1 MSKTVVA
8 KYSQM
13 GEEFELFV
21 DSDLAYDFITGKIKD
36 PMKALQAEEI
46 FKDANKG
53 ERQSQDKIKKVFN
66 TTDIVKVAEIILKKG
81 EVPVTTEQRSRLV
94 AEKRKQIV
102 NIIAVN
108 SIDPRTN
115 APHTPQR
122 IEAAMEQAKVN
133 IEPFKNATEQV
144 DTVLHKI
151 NPILPIKFAS
161 IKLEVNIPAAY
172 ANRCYG
178 TLKQYGLKGEEW
190 QSNGSLKAKLE
201 FPAGLRDEV
210 FEKLNNLTKGEIQI
224 KTEV

>member
-8 KYSQM
+8 KYSHM
-13 GEEFELFV
+13 GEEFEIFV
-21 DSDLAYDFITGKIKD
+21 DSDLAYDFITGKITD
-36 PMKALQAEEI
+36 PMKPLQAEEI

-53 ERQSQDKIKKVFN
+53 ERQSQDKITKVFN
-66 TTDIVKVAEIILKKG
+66 TADIAKVTEIILKKG
-81 EVPVTTEQRSRLV
+81 EVPITTEQRHRLIE
-94 AEKRKQIV
+94 EKRKQIV

-122 IEAAMEQAKVN
+122 IESAIEQAKVS
-133 IEPFKNATEQV
+133 IEPFKNASEQV
-144 DTVLHKI
+144 ENIIKKI
-151 NPILPIKFAS
+151 NSILPIKFATA
-161 IKLEVNIPAAY
+161 KVEVQIPASY

-178 TLKQYGLKGEEW
+178 ILKHYGLKGEEW

-210 FEKLNNLTKGEIQI
+210 FDKLNSMTKGEVQI
-224 KTEV
+224 KTES